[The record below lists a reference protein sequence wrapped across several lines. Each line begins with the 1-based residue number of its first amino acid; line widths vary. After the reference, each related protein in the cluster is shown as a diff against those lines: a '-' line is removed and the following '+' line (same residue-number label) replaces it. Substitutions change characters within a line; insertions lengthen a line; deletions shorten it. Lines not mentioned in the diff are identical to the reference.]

1 MLLLCLRT
9 SKNSFTLCSSAYK
22 CHLRSERNKVQMQRL
37 KSKQYKPTSWTLLYC
52 LSCHEDQAKY
62 YREHNTAAAVC
73 CRDTE
78 NWFSSSNDDVE
89 GRKYY
94 VRSSFDQ
101 THNKANISIYVYVYY
116 YTASQM
122 KQQWKKISNYDDGVT
137 SQKYG
142 SSLPLSSTQ
151 TLSRCTKVY
160 IIYNRYI

>member
-1 MLLLCLRT
+1 MLLLLYLPT
-9 SKNSFTLCSSAYK
+9 SKNSFTLCGSAYK
-22 CHLRSERNKVQMQRL
+22 CHLRSERNKVRMQRL
-37 KSKQYKPTSWTLLYC
+37 KSKQYKPTSRTLLYR
-52 LSCHEDQAKY
+52 LSGHEDQAKY
-62 YREHNTAAAVC
+62 YREYNTAAAC

-101 THNKANISIYVYVYY
+101 THNKANIYIYIYVYVYY
-116 YTASQM
+116 CTASQM

-142 SSLPLSSTQ
+142 SSLPSIYHTNSLSMY
-151 TLSRCTKVY
+151 TKVY
-160 IIYNRYI
+160 NI